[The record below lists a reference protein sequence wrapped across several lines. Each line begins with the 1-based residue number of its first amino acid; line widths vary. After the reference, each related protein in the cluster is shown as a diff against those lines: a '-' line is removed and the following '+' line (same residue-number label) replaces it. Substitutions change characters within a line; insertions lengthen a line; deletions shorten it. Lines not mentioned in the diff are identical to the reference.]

1 MPDPRSLYRFVALA
15 AFILTVALALWLLE
29 ADPVVIWPVMIAA
42 WAVAAALEW
51 AAWRQGRPRA
61 VVASAEEAASGEEIA
76 APAEPVEAAVGTP
89 PLVVPPAEANRVS
102 AEAAV
107 SAATPREDG
116 DERPPA
122 PATPPEPGR
131 PPLRPVPSPAP
142 APEPP
147 AAPVPPPAAA
157 EHAPRPAAAGVVDLR
172 TRATLQPRRW
182 NLWDLERLA
191 RDELHGDPLR
201 FEELS
206 YLFVHLRRFASP
218 DGSLPTE
225 FDDLVRESFG
235 DLLEQR
241 R

>member
-29 ADPVVIWPVMIAA
+29 AEPVVIWPVMIAA

-51 AAWRQGRPRA
+51 AAWRLERPRA
-61 VVASAEEAASGEEIA
+61 AASPEEAVDEEVAAAAGAA
-76 APAEPVEAAVGTP
+76 APPPPAGPAA
-89 PLVVPPAEANRVS
+89 LVVPHAGPDAYAEHA
-102 AEAAV
+102 AAGAAAPPDEGEEA
-107 SAATPREDG
+107 
-116 DERPPA
+116 PA
-122 PATPPEPGR
+122 PATPPERER
-131 PPLRPVPSPAP
+131 PPLRAVPSPAP
-142 APEPP
+142 APEAP
-147 AAPVPPPAAA
+147 AGPLTPPAAA
-157 EHAPRPAAAGVVDLR
+157 ERQPRPAAAAGVVDLR

-225 FDDLVRESFG
+225 FDGLVRESFG